1 MITIA
6 VCDDSEAV
14 VTNLCNMLET
24 YAKEAGQN
32 IKIFKFNSGLNL
44 LEQYT
49 GNYDIVFLDI
59 KMPLM
64 NGLETAGN
72 IRKRDRSVNIIFL
85 TSLVHHALDG
95 YKVQALDYI
104 IKPISYK
111 RLKIELDAWI
121 NKQSQDQE
129 SFIVIKNDKGNYK
142 VLLKD
147 LAYIETSNRNA
158 LVHTKSENLICYKKL
173 KVLETELNSYGFSR
187 CHSSYILNLAYI
199 ESIEKMDAKLI
210 TGEVVPI
217 SQMKRKDFMQRL
229 ARYWGERV

>member
-14 VTNLCNMLET
+14 VTNLSKMLEL

-32 IKIFKFNSGLNL
+32 IKIYKFNSGLKL

-49 GNYDIVFLDI
+49 GNYDIIFLDI
-59 KMPLM
+59 KMPYK
-64 NGLETAGN
+64 NGLETAGS
-72 IRKRDRSVNIIFL
+72 IRKRDRGVSIIFL

-95 YKVQALDYI
+95 YRVQALSYI

-111 RLKIELDAWI
+111 RLKIELEDWI
-121 NKQSQDQE
+121 YKQSQDQE
-129 SFIVIKNDKGNYK
+129 PFIVIKNDNGNYK

-158 LVHTKSENLICYKKL
+158 LVHTKSENIICYKKL
-173 KVLETELNSYGFSR
+173 KILETELNNHGFSR
-187 CHSSYILNLAYI
+187 CHSSYIVNLAYI
-199 ESIEKMDAKLI
+199 ENIEKMDAKLI

-217 SQMKRKDFMQRL
+217 SQTKRKDFMQRL
-229 ARYWGERV
+229 ARYWGERI